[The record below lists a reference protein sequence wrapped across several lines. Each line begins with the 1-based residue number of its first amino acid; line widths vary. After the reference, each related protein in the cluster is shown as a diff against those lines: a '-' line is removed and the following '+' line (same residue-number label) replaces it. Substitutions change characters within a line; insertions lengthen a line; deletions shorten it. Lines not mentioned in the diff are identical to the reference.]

1 MLVEQVLLGLH
12 CYNLT
17 TVLLL
22 SLFDLTYMFKTS
34 SSVNIF
40 LHIWNPLSQP
50 VPACLYIF
58 LVSNYRRKAITPDRG
73 VSRAGPTCIDRL
85 WEDAE
90 RGRRTICFKV
100 QWLSTAVSVAATGA
114 IDIWTG
120 THVTRHAP
128 HLETS

>member
-1 MLVEQVLLGLH
+1 M
-12 CYNLT
+12 
-17 TVLLL
+17 VLLL
-22 SLFDLTYMFKTS
+22 FKINNAYVWTS
-34 SSVNIF
+34 SFVHNFFSIF
-40 LHIWNPLSQP
+40 ETLSQHA
-50 VPACLYIF
+50 PACLYLF
-58 LVSNYRRKAITPDRG
+58 LVSNYRRKAIIPDRG
-73 VSRAGPTCIDRL
+73 VSRARPTCIDRL

-120 THVTRHAP
+120 TRVTRHAP